1 MSTIGYIKGKVRE
14 IQPILEESTQVLM
27 NCLEE
32 LRACGIFSEEI
43 AHMATSV
50 ENLEKVSSLLKKRM
64 DIFREYN
71 NSVSSEEIEEDK

>member
-14 IQPILEESTQVLM
+14 IQPMLEESTQVLM

-71 NSVSSEEIEEDK
+71 NSVSSDEIEEDK

>member
-71 NSVSSEEIEEDK
+71 SSVSSDDIEEDK

>member
-64 DIFREYN
+64 GIFREYN
-71 NSVSSEEIEEDK
+71 NSVSSGEIEEDK

>member
-50 ENLEKVSSLLKKRM
+50 ENLEKVSSLLQKRM
-64 DIFREYN
+64 DIFKEYN
-71 NSVSSEEIEEDK
+71 NSISSDEIEEDK

>member
-71 NSVSSEEIEEDK
+71 NSVSSDEIEEDN

>member
-64 DIFREYN
+64 NIFREYN
-71 NSVSSEEIEEDK
+71 NSVSSGEIEEDK

>member
-71 NSVSSEEIEEDK
+71 NSVSSGEIEEDK

>member
-1 MSTIGYIKGKVRE
+1 MSTIGYIKGKVME

-71 NSVSSEEIEEDK
+71 NSVSSGEIEEDK

>member
-71 NSVSSEEIEEDK
+71 NSVSSGEIEEDN

>member
-1 MSTIGYIKGKVRE
+1 MSTIGYIKGKVME

>member
-50 ENLEKVSSLLKKRM
+50 ENLEKVSSLMKKRM

-71 NSVSSEEIEEDK
+71 NSVSSDEIEEDK

>member
-14 IQPILEESTQVLM
+14 IQPILEESTRVLM

-71 NSVSSEEIEEDK
+71 NSVSSGEIEEDK

>member
-71 NSVSSEEIEEDK
+71 NSVSSDEIEEDK

>member
-50 ENLEKVSSLLKKRM
+50 ENLEKVSGLLKKRM

-71 NSVSSEEIEEDK
+71 NSVSSDEIEEDK